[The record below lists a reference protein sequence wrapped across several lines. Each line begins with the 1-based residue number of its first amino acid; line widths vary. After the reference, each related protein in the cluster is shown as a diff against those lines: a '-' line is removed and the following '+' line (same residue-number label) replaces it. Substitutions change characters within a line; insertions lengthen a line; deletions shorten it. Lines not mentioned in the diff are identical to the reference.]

1 MDLKFDYTE
10 KRLIITAFFCV
21 SFIIANLITVK
32 IIDVHL
38 FGMEVPAGVL
48 IYPLVYI
55 LTNVITDVYGE
66 KAAHRTLILGLCTDI
81 LFVFMTSLILILPS
95 PAFYTGDAS
104 LQFVFTQT
112 PRILVASYISYL
124 IGNLVNA
131 RLTTIV
137 NSGENAASHSTIKN
151 LGAIATGELVDN
163 IIFIG
168 LAFIFTVP
176 MIDVVIMIITHWV
189 LSLIWNIIAQPFTSK
204 VINWA
209 QKGAPAEA

>member
-1 MDLKFDYTE
+1 MQTKFDYTE
-10 KRLIITAFFCV
+10 KRLIITGFFCI
-21 SFIIANLITVK
+21 SFVIANLITVK
-32 IIDVHL
+32 IIDL
-38 FGMEVPAGVL
+38 NFLGMEVPAGVL

-66 KAAHRTLILGLCTDI
+66 KAAHRTLILGLATDI
-81 LFVFMTSLILILPS
+81 LFVAMTSLILILPS
-95 PAFYTGDAS
+95 PAYYTGDGA

-112 PRILVASYISYL
+112 PRILVASYISYI

-131 RLTTIV
+131 RLTAIV
-137 NSGENAASHSTIKN
+137 NTGKNPRFITLKN

-176 MIDVVIMIITHWV
+176 IINIVIMIISHWV
-189 LSLIWNIIAQPFTSK
+189 LSLIWNVIAQPFTSK
-204 VINWA
+204 LIKWA
-209 QKGAPAEA
+209 EKDAPN